1 MSKPEDNPAL
11 DCVFGR
17 RSIRKYTGQPVED
30 EKIESLLKAA
40 MAAPS
45 AVAKDPWRFVLVRD
59 RENLRNLSRGLP
71 NGRFLSDAALGIV
84 VCGDRNAAH
93 GGLEGYMVQ
102 DCTAALENMLIAA
115 HQLGLGTCWLGV
127 YPREERQKHVAAVL
141 KLPKG
146 VEALAAVAVG
156 YPGEERSARTRYNES
171 FVHYET
177 W

>member
-1 MSKPEDNPAL
+1 MIKSDDNPAL
-11 DCVFGR
+11 DCIFGR
-17 RSIRKYTGQPVED
+17 RSIRKYIDQPVEE
-30 EKIESLLKAA
+30 EKITSLLKAA

-45 AVAKDPWRFVLVRD
+45 AVGKDPWRFVLVR
-59 RENLRNLSRGLP
+59 EKKNLRSLSEGLP
-71 NGRFLSDAALGIV
+71 NGRFIAAAALGIV
-84 VCGDRNAAH
+84 VCGDRHAAH

-127 YPREERQKHVAAVL
+127 YPREERQRHVADVL
-141 KLPKG
+141 KLPRG
-146 VEALAAVAVG
+146 IEPLAAVAVG
-156 YPGEERSARTRYNES
+156 YPAEERPPRTRYNES